1 MKIVKLS
8 ATQFDKF
15 AETHRYRNY
24 FQSSMYANVM
34 IKFGY
39 RTKYLGFVNDQN
51 KLIGATLILYKQVFM
66 GNKLA
71 YAPRGILFNY
81 EEMEK
86 VKDLTEK
93 LKKVLGRQNFMFLRI
108 DPYIPITIRDSEGNI
123 MNFNS
128 KANAITENLKNAGF
142 TYKGKNLYFETEK
155 PRWEALVILQRDI
168 REIFAKTD
176 KRTRNKIRK
185 AKHNGIEI
193 IKRTAKDITTLYRFI
208 EKKEK
213 KPLSYYK
220 TICESFEN
228 NVDIYYAKIN
238 TEAFLINSRRSYE
251 KEIEYNESL
260 AQRVQDMSQT
270 EKDRN
275 DYLNKKM
282 ESDKLITA
290 YKNYL
295 IKATELLKTN
305 PDGIIIAGAMILKYD
320 NAAYLFTEG
329 ANAEFEHL
337 NPNYLIKWQAITDY
351 NNEGLKYLNL
361 DGIVG
366 DFENQTEYSELNESK
381 LGFNTTVTEYIG
393 EFDIILNKFAYNW
406 YMKMNKNK

>member
-185 AKHNGIEI
+185 AKNNGIEI

>member
-185 AKHNGIEI
+185 AKNNGIEI

-406 YMKMNKNK
+406 YMKINKNK